1 MKTSV
6 ALTCRVAALAV
17 GLWLTPV
24 AQAALFS
31 DDEARRAIIDLRAR
45 VERQGEEIRQ
55 IQRSLM
61 DQQEQL
67 ESLRKESAQLR
78 GEKEVLTQ
86 QLTQQFTQQLTQ
98 ELRKMQNSVKE
109 LSQGMDERL
118 RKFEPVKVT
127 ADGVEFLADPA
138 EIRAYDDA
146 VADFRK
152 GDFIA
157 ASASLGDFIRRYPKS
172 GYATTTLFLLG
183 NAQYANRDY
192 KEAIRNFSVLF
203 VSAPNHT
210 RAPEA
215 MLSVANCQLELK
227 DIKAARKTFEE
238 VIKIYPQTEASNAAR
253 ERLSKLK

>member
-1 MKTSV
+1 MKTSA
-6 ALTCRVAALAV
+6 ALTWRVATLAV
-17 GLWLTPV
+17 GLWLTPL
-24 AQAALFS
+24 AHAALFS

-45 VERQGEEIRQ
+45 VERQGEEIKQ
-55 IQRSLM
+55 IQRSLL
-61 DQQEQL
+61 DQQEQF

-86 QLTQQFTQQLTQ
+86 QLSQQLTQ
-98 ELRKMQNSVKE
+98 ELRKLQTSLKE

-127 ADGVEFLADPA
+127 ADGVEFLAEPA
-138 EIRAYDDA
+138 EVRAYDDA

-157 ASASLGDFIRRYPKS
+157 ASASLGDFFRRYPKS
-172 GYATTTLFLLG
+172 GYANTALFLLG

-238 VIKIYPQTEASNAAR
+238 VIKTYPQTEASNAAR